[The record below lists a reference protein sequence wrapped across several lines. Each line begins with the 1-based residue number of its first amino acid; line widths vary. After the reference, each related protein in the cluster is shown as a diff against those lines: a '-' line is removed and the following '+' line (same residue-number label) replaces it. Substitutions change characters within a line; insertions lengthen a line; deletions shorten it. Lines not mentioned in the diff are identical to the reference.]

1 MRMPKEPDGHPELP
15 FDLEGYTCFSL
26 INCPLDQARQLVEEY
41 DGLCALEHPQPFT
54 LSLAALPAAPDWT
67 AVRWPRPASLFDLL
81 NLTMWLMGYRAGL
94 GGENPICAALPP
106 AERAAEGPMLARP
119 EYDNPFGDEMLGLWQ
134 GWSFDYQLPGQT
146 LRWIGED
153 TFPMEYF
160 FQGRGYSETGFQ
172 LEWLEQLERIPGWVQ
187 CTILLEG

>member
-1 MRMPKEPDGHPELP
+1 
-15 FDLEGYTCFSL
+15 
-26 INCPLDQARQLVEEY
+26 
-41 DGLCALEHPQPFT
+41 
-54 LSLAALPAAPDWT
+54 
-67 AVRWPRPASLFDLL
+67 
-81 NLTMWLMGYRAGL
+81 
-94 GGENPICAALPP
+94 
-106 AERAAEGPMLARP
+106 MLARP

-172 LEWLEQLERIPGWVQ
+172 LEWLEHLERIPGWVQ